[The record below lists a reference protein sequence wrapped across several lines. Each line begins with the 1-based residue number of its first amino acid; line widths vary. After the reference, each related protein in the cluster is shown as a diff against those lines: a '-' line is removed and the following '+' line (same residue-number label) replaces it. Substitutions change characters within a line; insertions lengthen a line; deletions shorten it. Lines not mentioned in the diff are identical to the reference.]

1 MDLFSVLLNI
11 GQFPE
16 QDTLYVE
23 QPWTLESQTQ
33 VIELDPAA
41 PFIQM
46 NERVFTYFLEVS
58 IIDELSIQ
66 FDQQNLC
73 LLQADY
79 RVSSKTYCCMNS
91 ANLIFC
97 CPAGSKLSIVSHAR

>member
-16 QDTLYVE
+16 QDRLYVE

-73 LLQADY
+73 LRERCQRVLEFAFNQAIA
-79 RVSSKTYCCMNS
+79 KP
-91 ANLIFC
+91 I
-97 CPAGSKLSIVSHAR
+97 

>member
-16 QDTLYVE
+16 QDTLYDE

-33 VIELDPAA
+33 VIELDHAA

-73 LLQADY
+73 LRERCQRVLEFALNQATA
-79 RVSSKTYCCMNS
+79 KP
-91 ANLIFC
+91 I
-97 CPAGSKLSIVSHAR
+97 

>member
-1 MDLFSVLLNI
+1 MDLLSVLLNI

-33 VIELDPAA
+33 VIELDHAA

-58 IIDELSIQ
+58 IIDELSIH

-73 LLQADY
+73 LRERCQRVLEFALNQATA
-79 RVSSKTYCCMNS
+79 KP
-91 ANLIFC
+91 I
-97 CPAGSKLSIVSHAR
+97 